1 MKKIKGTFSS
11 EDPHSETATCG
22 RVMKTVKSYGLIL
35 KKMIKHETRNEHSSK

>member
-22 RVMKTVKSYGLIL
+22 RVMKTVKKSGLIL
-35 KKMIKHETRNEHSSK
+35 NKMIKDETRNEHSSK